1 MRLGLNVVL
10 GHGVPCPND
19 GLAGGVVKA
28 GKKTEKPLAGSSV
41 PAGKKKRPRRGT
53 APPCPYGRSTHPG
66 KKGAKAWRTRQ
77 PVMRRKSRRNESEGG
92 RFSPAGAGNS

>member
-19 GLAGGVVKA
+19 GLAGGFVKA
-28 GKKTEKPLAGSSV
+28 EKKTEKPLAGSSV

-53 APPCPYGRSTHPG
+53 APPCPYGRSTKAG
-66 KKGAKAWRTRQ
+66 KNRA
-77 PVMRRKSRRNESEGG
+77 G
-92 RFSPAGAGNS
+92 RSTPFGKNGAGRRSGSGKR